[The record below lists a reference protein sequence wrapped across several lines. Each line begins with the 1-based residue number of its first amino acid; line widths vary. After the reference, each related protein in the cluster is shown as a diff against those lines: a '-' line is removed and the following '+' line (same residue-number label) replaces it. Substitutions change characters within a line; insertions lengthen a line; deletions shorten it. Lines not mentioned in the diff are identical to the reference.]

1 MFEFC
6 ADEVAAGGSW
16 AVDGLDHVGIT
27 DIYTRIISMND
38 LETEYIAHKSHVY
51 SSLHMYAYI
60 YLYLAAENSGVY
72 SSARPLVS
80 SLSAMVAY

>member
-1 MFEFC
+1 VFEFC

-16 AVDGLDHVGIT
+16 AIDGLVTCRHHG
-27 DIYTRIISMND
+27 YTRIISMND

-51 SSLHMYAYI
+51 SSLHMYTYI

-72 SSARPLVS
+72 ASARPLVS

>member
-1 MFEFC
+1 
-6 ADEVAAGGSW
+6 
-16 AVDGLDHVGIT
+16 
-27 DIYTRIISMND
+27 MND

-51 SSLHMYAYI
+51 SSLHMYTYI

-72 SSARPLVS
+72 ASARPLVS

>member
-16 AVDGLDHVGIT
+16 AVDGLDRCSHHG
-27 DIYTRIISMND
+27 YTRIISMND

-51 SSLHMYAYI
+51 SSLHMYTYI

-72 SSARPLVS
+72 ASARPLVS